1 MVSIA
6 ELVGPDLDEG
16 VRAVSVGT
24 INGSAT
30 IDGTSG
36 PLGNDNDTKL
46 MQSLRDWADV
56 VMVGAG
62 TFMKEQYSS
71 PKPTEARPDP
81 APLAIP
87 TTKLSFEINYRMWE
101 NIDTPPYLLIP
112 HHVLES
118 DEAQEYIQAQ
128 KDVGAIILDSGDGT
142 VEACMDTLRAQG
154 WTKILCEGGPKLYGQ
169 VIASGQLD
177 QLYHTIDAHIGTAIQ
192 TTLAPTEKD
201 PKTFRMNLENVAADD
216 DGTVFL
222 RYGRDKDQ

>member
-46 MQSLRDWADV
+46 MQALRDWADV

-71 PKPTEARPDP
+71 PKPTEAR
-81 APLAIP
+81 
-87 TTKLSFEINYRMWE
+87 
-101 NIDTPPYLLIP
+101 LILHP
-112 HHVLES
+112 WPS
-118 DEAQEYIQAQ
+118 RRR
-128 KDVGAIILDSGDGT
+128 S
-142 VEACMDTLRAQG
+142 
-154 WTKILCEGGPKLYGQ
+154 
-169 VIASGQLD
+169 
-177 QLYHTIDAHIGTAIQ
+177 
-192 TTLAPTEKD
+192 
-201 PKTFRMNLENVAADD
+201 
-216 DGTVFL
+216 
-222 RYGRDKDQ
+222 